1 MRRFFLLPWVLF
13 LLLPGSPGAARAERG
28 PAGGWFAS
36 PAPPVA
42 GRSPAPV
49 VPGEI
54 PDRIPFFAV
63 PPPLGHSPLGHPP
76 LGHPPPD
83 AAAAAVGPGRACR
96 QAIATA
102 EQDAGIPPR
111 LLQAIGLVESGRTA
125 ADGTRRPWPWTVDAD
140 GTGFFVPTKAAAIAG
155 VRRLRARGARSID
168 VGCLQVSLLHH
179 PHAFASLDQ
188 AFDPA
193 ANARYAA
200 GFLRRLF
207 AGTHDWAAAA
217 AAYHSQTPALAAPY
231 RRQVMA
237 AWSGLGASPPAAAA
251 AIPASGVLGG
261 VPGAG
266 FASPFGAPV
275 LAGLSQP
282 RLPGNFH
289 IIRAAPGA
297 AAPIGRSLAAYR
309 ARPIAIDR

>member
-140 GTGFFVPTKAAAIAG
+140 GTGFFFPSKAAAIAG

-168 VGCLQVSLLHH
+168 VGCQQVSLLHH

-237 AWSGLGASPPAAAA
+237 AWSGLSASPPAAAA
-251 AIPASGVLGG
+251 ATATATGG
-261 VPGAG
+261 AAGGG

-282 RLPGNFH
+282 RPPSTFH
-289 IIRAAPGA
+289 IMRAAPGA

>member
-1 MRRFFLLPWVLF
+1 MLFALLSGW
-13 LLLPGSPGAARAERG
+13 PGTACAERG
-28 PAGGWFAS
+28 PAGGWFSGPAS
-36 PAPPVA
+36 PVP

-54 PDRIPFFAV
+54 PDRVAFFAV
-63 PPPLGHSPLGHPP
+63 PPPM
-76 LGHPPPD
+76 HPPPD
-83 AAAAAVGPGRACR
+83 AGAAAVGPGRACR
-96 QAIATA
+96 RAIATA
-102 EQDAGIPPR
+102 EQSAGIPPR

-140 GTGFFVPTKAAAIAG
+140 GAGFFFPSKAAAIAG

-200 GFLRRLF
+200 AFLRRLF
-207 AGTHDWAAAA
+207 GQTHDWAGAA

-237 AWSGLGASPPAAAA
+237 AWAGLGAGPAAVA
-251 AIPASGVLGG
+251 AIPTGAAV
-261 VPGAG
+261 GAG

-282 RLPGNFH
+282 RLPTTFH
-289 IIRAAPGA
+289 VIRAAPGA

>member
-1 MRRFFLLPWVLF
+1 MLF
-13 LLLPGSPGAARAERG
+13 ALLPGLPGAARAERG
-28 PAGGWFAS
+28 PAGAWFAR
-36 PAPPVA
+36 PAATMPGGA
-42 GRSPAPV
+42 AAPA

-63 PPPLGHSPLGHPP
+63 PAPLGHPAP
-76 LGHPPPD
+76 GYPAPGPPPRD

-102 EQDAGIPPR
+102 EQGAGIPSR

-125 ADGTRRPWPWTVDAD
+125 ADGIRRPWPWTVDAD
-140 GTGFFVPTKAAAIAG
+140 GTGFFFPTKAAAIAG